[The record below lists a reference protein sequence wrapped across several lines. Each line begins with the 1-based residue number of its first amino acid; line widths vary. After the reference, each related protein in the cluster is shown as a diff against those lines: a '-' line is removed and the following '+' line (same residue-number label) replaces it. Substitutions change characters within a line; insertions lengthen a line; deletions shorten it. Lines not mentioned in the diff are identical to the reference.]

1 MWPARPP
8 WGVRKADIVLAVLV
22 VAAVV
27 ATAVGGLSGDR
38 WTDERTLRFAT
49 HEEPLSVLG
58 PQPAGGAGARFEWP
72 LPANATAAN
81 LTFELAFSGQAFS
94 GGSATVSVRIT
105 TPDGRSQPPVTRS
118 WTIPQGATSAA
129 TTVNATVAWDEAPES
144 FRDTTDEGH
153 ARLWTRPLVVVVV
166 VERPADVALGQYA
179 FTATASGTLFVFAA
193 S

>member
-58 PQPAGGAGARFEWP
+58 PQPGGG
-72 LPANATAAN
+72 
-81 LTFELAFSGQAFS
+81 S

-153 ARLWTRPLVVVVV
+153 ARLWTRPLVAVVV